1 MKSPPPQ
8 ISILLQTKFVP
19 VFLDLQK
26 KIWVLLTRGKSCFF
40 PAQFEDFP
48 QILIFYLIGLES
60 NYCSNITQTL
70 IVPQAFLS
78 WQTSEL
84 SRPASYAN
92 FGKFW
97 LLRFARLSKKCQNC
111 ATLLNWI
118 FNYSF
123 IRVIC
128 YLSAKFSFT
137 FIFLSRRE
145 RQVEKF
151 KLLEERFY
159 FYDQKYRS
167 LHVFQDFYVIKLSNI
182 QKLSITSKN
191 SETI

>member
-26 KIWVLLTRGKSCFF
+26 KNYGFYWQEARVVSFQHNLKTFLKSSSSTWSAWNQMIVVISDKLTV
-40 PAQFEDFP
+40 
-48 QILIFYLIGLES
+48 I
-60 NYCSNITQTL
+60 
-70 IVPQAFLS
+70 FLS
-78 WQTSEL
+78 WQTSEQ
-84 SRPASYAN
+84 SRPASYGN
-92 FGKFW
+92 FRKFW

-137 FIFLSRRE
+137 FIFLSRRAE
-145 RQVEKF
+145 ASREIQTFGGEILF
-151 KLLEERFY
+151 LSEISIIACISRFLRY
-159 FYDQKYRS
+159 KTVQ
-167 LHVFQDFYVIKLSNI
+167 H
-182 QKLSITSKN
+182 
-191 SETI
+191 SEIVYYQ

>member
-26 KIWVLLTRGKSCFF
+26 KLWVLLTRGKSCFF

-84 SRPASYAN
+84 LPPASYAN
-92 FGKFW
+92 CRKLW

-137 FIFLSRRE
+137 FIFLSRRAE
-145 RQVEKF
+145 ASREIQTFGGEILF
-151 KLLEERFY
+151 LWSEISTIACISRFLRY
-159 FYDQKYRS
+159 KTVQ
-167 LHVFQDFYVIKLSNI
+167 H
-182 QKLSITSKN
+182 
-191 SETI
+191 SEIVYYQ